1 MDVESLAKQLILK
14 NMTPEQQKA
23 VLESIRDSV
32 KQSKEVQK
40 QRIGQNVG
48 VVIEALK
55 KIEADIRARYDEVGN
70 TIEQRVATIKD
81 GRDGIDGRD
90 GVNGR
95 EGRPGRDGA
104 QGPAGAPG
112 RDGRDGVDGVDGVSV
127 TDAKIDFDG
136 SLIIS
141 LSNGREINVGEV
153 VAPDVAEKIRVV
165 ANGGGTSQTVIDA
178 LAALQ
183 EQINDLIPSQTG
195 NAGKFLTTDGT
206 DLSWADLN
214 ALTYEGTWNASTN
227 TPTLASSVGANGHY
241 YVVSTSGSTNLNGV
255 TDWVVGDW
263 AIFNGSA
270 WQKIDQTNLVSSV
283 NGEVGAVVLDAADV
297 GAIATITSTDGSVTI
312 STVGTSSDLSVAT
325 AGSTTNVLAL
335 VRNTTGATLTKGT
348 VVYISGSTGQN
359 PTVSKAIATGDAT
372 SAQTLGIMTA
382 DLSNN
387 SNGYVTIIGLVS
399 NINTSAFTDGQQLY
413 LSPTTAGTYTATK
426 PHAPDHLVYIG
437 VVERAHPTQG
447 KIFVKVQNGYEMDE
461 LHDVSA
467 QNPTNGQVLIYN
479 ESTSLW
485 EKHTLTDGTGISI
498 TEGAGSITVA
508 NTGVLSLTGTA
519 DEVEVSASTGAIT
532 LSLPATINANT
543 TGNAATVTNGV
554 YTNGSYS
561 DPTWITALAGSKIT
575 GNISGSAANVT
586 GTVAIAN
593 GGTGATD
600 AATALTNLGA
610 YPASNPSGY
619 TTNTGTVTSI
629 TAGTGLTGGA
639 ITTSGTIDLANTA
652 VTAGSYTLANITVD
666 AQGRI
671 TAASSSSAGSGTV
684 TSVGLALPSEF
695 SVTGSPVTTSGT
707 LTGAWAS
714 QTANLV
720 FASPDGSSGVPTFRS
735 IVAADIPTLNQNTTG
750 TAANLSGSQTA
761 NYVYAAPNGSAGAA
775 SFRALVAAD
784 IPTLNQNT
792 TGSAGSVANALTVGT
807 GVSLDSGTTY
817 NGSAAKTISIGQAVA
832 TSSNVQFNSL
842 GVGTAGSA
850 TAGEIRATNNVT
862 AYYSSDRRLKE
873 NIRDIPDALAKVSA
887 IGGKLFDWT
896 DEYIESHGGEDGYF
910 VQKSDFGVIAQ
921 DVQEHFPVAVRTK
934 QDGTLAVDYEKM
946 CALAFAAITELRAE
960 IEELKRGK

>member
-55 KIEADIRARYDEVGN
+55 KIEADIRTKYDELGN
-70 TIEQRVATIKD
+70 AIETRVANIKD
-81 GRDGIDGRD
+81 GKDGIDGRD
-90 GVNGR
+90 GARGLD
-95 EGRPGRDGA
+95 GRPGRDGQ

-112 RDGRDGVDGVDGVSV
+112 KDGQNGRDGVDGVSV

-165 ANGGGTSQTVIDA
+165 ANGGGTSQSVIDA
-178 LAALQ
+178 LASLQ
-183 EQINDLIPSQTG
+183 TQIDSLIPSQTG

-206 DLSWADLN
+206 ATSWANLN
-214 ALTYEGTWNASTN
+214 ALVYEGTWNASTN

-241 YVVSTSGSTNLNGV
+241 YVVSTSGSTNLNGI
-255 TDWVVGDW
+255 TDWVTGDW

-297 GAIATITSTDGSVTI
+297 GAIASVASADGSVTVT
-312 STVGTSSDLSVAT
+312 TVGTAVDLSVAT

-485 EKHTLTDGTGISI
+485 EKHTITDGTGISI

-519 DEVEVSASTGAIT
+519 DEVDVSASTGAIT
-532 LSLPATINANT
+532 LSLPSTINANT

-561 DPTWITALAGSKIT
+561 DPSWITALAGSKIT

-610 YPASNPSGY
+610 YAASNPSGY

-629 TAGTGLTGGA
+629 TAGTGLTGGT
-639 ITTSGTIDLANTA
+639 ITTSGTIDLANTS
-652 VTAGSYTLANITVD
+652 VTAGSYTVASITVD

-671 TAASSSSAGSGTV
+671 TAASNGSGGSGSV

-720 FASPDGSSGVPTFRS
+720 FASPNGSSGVPTFRS

-750 TAANLSGSQTA
+750 
-761 NYVYAAPNGSAGAA
+761 
-775 SFRALVAAD
+775 
-784 IPTLNQNT
+784 
-792 TGSAGSVANALTVGT
+792 SAGSVANALTAGT

-873 NIRDIPDALAKVSA
+873 NIRDISDALAKVSA

-910 VQKSDFGVIAQ
+910 VQKSDFGVVAQ

>member
-32 KQSKEVQK
+32 KQSKEMQK

-55 KIEADIRARYDEVGN
+55 KIEADIRTKYDELGN
-70 TIEQRVATIKD
+70 AIEQRVANIKD
-81 GRDGIDGRD
+81 GKDGVDGIDGARGLD
-90 GVNGR
+90 
-95 EGRPGRDGA
+95 GRPGRDGA
-104 QGPAGAPG
+104 QGPAGIAG
-112 RDGRDGVDGVDGVSV
+112 QNGRDGVDGVDGVSV

-165 ANGGGTSQTVIDA
+165 ANGGGTSQTVIDS
-178 LAALQ
+178 LASLQ
-183 EQINDLIPSQTG
+183 AQINALIPSQTG
-195 NAGKFLTTDGT
+195 NAGKFLTTNGT
-206 DLSWADLN
+206 DVSWGNITTLV
-214 ALTYEGTWNASTN
+214 YEGTWNASTN
-227 TPTLASSVGANGHY
+227 TPTLASSVGQNGHY
-241 YVVSTSGSTNLNGV
+241 YVVSTSGSTNLNGI
-255 TDWVVGDW
+255 TDWVTGDW

-312 STVGTSSDLSVAT
+312 STVGTTSDLSVAT
-325 AGSTTNVLAL
+325 AGATTNVLAL

-426 PHAPDHLVYIG
+426 PYAPDHLVYIG

-461 LHDVSA
+461 LHNVSA
-467 QNPTNGQVLIYN
+467 RNATNGQVLIYN

-508 NTGVLSLTGTA
+508 NTGVLSVAGTA
-519 DEVEVSASTGAIT
+519 NEIDVSASTGAIT
-532 LSLPATINANT
+532 LSLPSTINADT

-554 YTNGSYS
+554 YTTGSYS
-561 DPTWITALAGSKIT
+561 NPTWITALAGSKIT
-575 GNISGSAANVT
+575 GDIAGNAGTVTNGVYTTGSYSNPTWITALAGSKITGDIAGNAGTVTNGVYTTGSYADPSWITSLAGSKITGNISGNAANVT

-593 GGTGATD
+593 GGTGATTV
-600 AATALTNLGA
+600 AGAQTNLQVD
-610 YPASNPSGY
+610 P
-619 TTNTGTVTSI
+619 
-629 TAGTGLTGGA
+629 AGTAVSMA
-639 ITTSGTIDLANTA
+639 I
-652 VTAGSYTLANITVD
+652 
-666 AQGRI
+666 
-671 TAASSSSAGSGTV
+671 
-684 TSVGLALPSEF
+684 AL
-695 SVTGSPVTTSGT
+695 G
-707 LTGAWAS
+707 
-714 QTANLV
+714 
-720 FASPDGSSGVPTFRS
+720 
-735 IVAADIPTLNQNTTG
+735 
-750 TAANLSGSQTA
+750 
-761 NYVYAAPNGSAGAA
+761 
-775 SFRALVAAD
+775 
-784 IPTLNQNT
+784 
-792 TGSAGSVANALTVGT
+792 
-807 GVSLDSGTTY
+807 
-817 NGSAAKTISIGQAVA
+817 
-832 TSSNVQFNSL
+832 
-842 GVGTAGSA
+842 
-850 TAGEIRATNNVT
+850 
-862 AYYSSDRRLKE
+862 
-873 NIRDIPDALAKVSA
+873 
-887 IGGKLFDWT
+887 
-896 DEYIESHGGEDGYF
+896 
-910 VQKSDFGVIAQ
+910 
-921 DVQEHFPVAVRTK
+921 
-934 QDGTLAVDYEKM
+934 
-946 CALAFAAITELRAE
+946 
-960 IEELKRGK
+960 